1 MYIPS
6 VASIEPLVK
15 WLRLCWYRQR
25 RLSAA
30 QLWWLWL
37 ITILIH
43 LFLLVSGV
51 ILPPSVAPAEGP
63 SYGSAWRLPPGSC
76 WQVGLVVLLLVL
88 RPGEVPPFPWLCFRV
103 RWVVRRRR
111 LADMTLQE
119 LLALLPPG
127 VRTIAQLVDWLTR
140 SQMVKLLAAI
150 PILYPI
156 LAELDVEAIIDK
168 YCPTEA
174 EVNIGA
180 VIVVLCL
187 NRLTAP
193 KPLLGLADWAAKTVI
208 EELTGVPASKL
219 NDDRLAR
226 ALDAIYPHLEKI
238 WTEIVSRALVR
249 YQIDLSL
256 VFYDL
261 TAFYFE
267 GEYKGSP
274 HITFGFSRTH
284 KGQKQRKLALNV
296 TGKERFPFLYQL
308 LDGNVADVST
318 VQANIQRLL
327 KVLQERG
334 WPVNAVVVVGDRAM
348 LSAEIVLAYHRA
360 NLKYLGALK
369 VMGETEEALIRSVS
383 EAELRAH
390 PLDEDHF
397 GVKRPYTFEH
407 EGQSVT
413 DVALVTLS
421 CSLRRR
427 QRCHR
432 REQIGQRLETL
443 RVIAEERLNRRK
455 YKRKAYAEEQIGKQV
470 LAQPGGEFIQVH
482 LAGEDGQ
489 LTLSWRLDVAALR
502 QAMALDGKFLLVTN
516 DPTLS
521 GVEMVTRYGEKDKVE
536 KGFRTLKGP
545 IRLRPVFLHKD
556 ERIEALVF
564 VNMLALLVYSIL
576 EMKCRRHGLWVT
588 GEKVLNG
595 FACLAAV
602 YTRFLDGS
610 VQLRVEELN
619 RFQQGVVQAL
629 GPAWWPSLP
638 GCLLSLAVP
647 DQTVVRQPGWEKIPI
662 AWPD

>member
-15 WLRLCWYRQR
+15 WLTLCWYRQR

-51 ILPPSVAPAEGP
+51 ILSPSVASAEGP
-63 SYGSAWRLPPGSC
+63 SDGSAWRLPAGS
-76 WQVGLVVLLLVL
+76 WQVGLVVLLLIL
-88 RPGEVPPFPWLCFRV
+88 QPGEAPPFPWLCFRV

-111 LADMTLQE
+111 LANMTLEQ
-119 LLALLPPG
+119 LLAWLPPG

-180 VIVVLCL
+180 VIVILCL

-193 KPLLGLADWAAKTVI
+193 QPLLGIADWAAKTVI
-208 EELTGVPASKL
+208 EELSGVPASKL

-226 ALDAIYPHLEKI
+226 ALDAIHPHLEEI

-261 TAFYFE
+261 TTFHFE
-267 GEYKGSP
+267 GEYKASTA
-274 HITFGFSRTH
+274 ITFGFSRTH
-284 KGQKQRKLALNV
+284 QGKKQRKLALNV
-296 TGKERFPFLYQL
+296 TAREKFPFLYQL

-318 VQANIQRLL
+318 VQANMQRLL
-327 KVLQERG
+327 QVLQERG
-334 WPVNAVVVVGDRAM
+334 WPVNAVLVVGDRAM

-390 PLDEDHF
+390 PLDDDHL

-421 CSLRRR
+421 PSLRRR
-427 QRCHR
+427 QRDHR
-432 REQIGQRLETL
+432 AQQIRQRLETL
-443 RVIAEERLNRRK
+443 RVIAEERLNVRK
-455 YKRKAYAEEQIGKQV
+455 YKRQAYAEEQIHKQV

-482 LAGEDGQ
+482 LEGEDGQ
-489 LTLSWRLDVAALR
+489 LTLSWRLDVAALK
-502 QAMALDGKFLLVTN
+502 QAMVLDGKFLLITN
-516 DPTLS
+516 DLTLS
-521 GVEMVTRYGEKDKVE
+521 AVEMVTRYGEKDKVE
-536 KGFRTLKGP
+536 KKFRVLKGP
-545 IRLRPVFLHKD
+545 IRVRPIFLHKE
-556 ERIEALVF
+556 ERIETLIF
-564 VNMLALLVYSIL
+564 VNLLALLVYSIL
-576 EMKCRRHGLWVT
+576 EMKCRRHGLHVT
-588 GEKVLNG
+588 GEKVLKG

-602 YTRFLDGS
+602 YTRFRDGS
-610 VQLRVEELN
+610 IQFRVEELN

-629 GPAWWPSLP
+629 GSAWWPSWP
-638 GCLLSLAVP
+638 GCLLPLAVS
-647 DQTVVRQPGWEKIPI
+647 DQTVVMQVGWEKIPI

>member
-1 MYIPS
+1 MCIPS
-6 VASIEPLVK
+6 VASIQPLVK
-15 WLRLCWYRQR
+15 WLALCWYRQR

-51 ILPPSVAPAEGP
+51 MLPPSVAPAEGP
-63 SYGSAWRLPPGSC
+63 GDGSAWRLPPGS
-76 WQVGLVVLLLVL
+76 WQTGLVLLLL
-88 RPGEVPPFPWLCFRV
+88 LLLQPDEAPPFPWLRLRV

-111 LADMTLQE
+111 LADMTLEE

-180 VIVVLCL
+180 VIVILCL

-193 KPLLGLADWAAKTVI
+193 QPLLGIADWAAKTVI
-208 EELTGVPASKL
+208 QELTGVPVSKL

-226 ALDAIYPHLEKI
+226 ALDAIHPHLEEI

-261 TAFYFE
+261 TTFYFE
-267 GEYKGSP
+267 GEYKGSAC
-274 HITFGFSRTH
+274 ITFGFSRSHTG
-284 KGQKQRKLALNV
+284 KKQRKLALNV
-296 TGKERFPFLYQL
+296 TARERFPFLYQL
-308 LDGNVADVST
+308 LDGNAADVST
-318 VQANIQRLL
+318 VQANMQRLL

-334 WPVNAVVVVGDRAM
+334 WPLNAVLVVGDRAM

-390 PLDEDHF
+390 PLGDDHY

-407 EGQSVT
+407 QGQAVT

-421 CSLRRR
+421 RSLRRR
-427 QRCHR
+427 QRDQR
-432 REQIGQRLETL
+432 AQQIRQRLETL
-443 RVIAEERLNRRK
+443 RVIAEERLNVRK
-455 YKRKAYAEEQIGKQV
+455 YKRRAYAEEQIRKQV
-470 LAQPGGEFIQVH
+470 LTQPGGEFIQVH
-482 LAGEDGQ
+482 LGEDGQ
-489 LTLSWRLDVAALR
+489 LTLSWRLDVVALK
-502 QAMALDGKFLLVTN
+502 QAMVLDGKFLLITN

-536 KGFRTLKGP
+536 KKFRVLKGP
-545 IRLRPVFLHKD
+545 IRVRPIFLHKD
-556 ERIEALVF
+556 ERIEALIF
-564 VNMLALLVYSIL
+564 VNMLALLIYSVL
-576 EMKCRRHGLWVT
+576 EMKCRRRGLQVT
-588 GEKVLNG
+588 GEKVLKG

-602 YTRFLDGS
+602 YTYFRDGS
-610 VQLRVEELN
+610 IQLRVEELN
-619 RFQQGVVQAL
+619 HFQQGVVQAL
-629 GPAWWPSLP
+629 GPAWWPSWP
-638 GCLLSLAVP
+638 GCFPSLAGP
-647 DQTVVRQPGWEKIPI
+647 DQAVVTPLGWEKIPI